1 MKQLNLPAS
10 VRFLPFAMLVVLA
23 ACSGDNTPTDGLHAL
38 AAPPPGGPAPLSMP
52 YLGATEFA
60 CVQQDFTDRFKV
72 GTVASPQPMALKP
85 LRFTV
90 ADLKAAVNDVASC
103 DSTGEQVGVVVHF
116 GMDSTNRFDVALE
129 FVCLTPIAGTDPVIY
144 QHPAAERHYILA
156 GDHLQLVSDPV
167 DAWVRVH
174 GTAYA
179 DTVVIDRA
187 TASGWDHYLSGY
199 DVNAITF
206 PWADEL
212 QLLIDQNGLAD
223 TELLELVPIARPE
236 RRIQVDGT
244 LMEYDYR
251 QGICWLGVNVT
262 LTDTEFP
269 GQLFREKG
277 ADMGSGCPAVCPPL
291 ATFPVS
297 GVQRRNGC

>member
-1 MKQLNLPAS
+1 MKPLILPAG
-10 VRFLPFAMLVVLA
+10 VRVLPFAALLVLA
-23 ACSGDNTPTDGLHAL
+23 ACSDGNTPGEGLHAL

-52 YLGATEFA
+52 YLGASEFA
-60 CVQQDFTDRFKV
+60 CVQRDFTDRFKI

-90 ADLKAAVNDVASC
+90 EDLKVAVNDVAGC

-144 QHPAAERHYILA
+144 QHPAAERHYIIA
-156 GDHLQLVSDPV
+156 SDHLQMVSAPV
-167 DAWVRVH
+167 DEWVRVH

-206 PWADEL
+206 SWADEL
-212 QLLIDQNGLAD
+212 RLLIDENGLAD
-223 TELLELVPIARPE
+223 NELLELVPIARPE
-236 RRIQVDGT
+236 RRIQTGGM

-251 QGICWLGVNVT
+251 QAICWLGVNVT
-262 LTDTEFP
+262 LSDTEHP
-269 GQLFREKG
+269 GQLYREKG
-277 ADMGSGCPAVCPPL
+277 ADMGSACPAVCPPL
-291 ATFPVS
+291 ATFPMS
-297 GVQRRNGC
+297 GALRRNGC